1 MVVIGLP
8 LSPMHALPFDRHTE
22 RPRLGVDWVQK
33 TVLVESGAR
42 ACSARVP
49 PPSLPPTHAK

>member
-42 ACSARVP
+42 ARS
-49 PPSLPPTHAK
+49 